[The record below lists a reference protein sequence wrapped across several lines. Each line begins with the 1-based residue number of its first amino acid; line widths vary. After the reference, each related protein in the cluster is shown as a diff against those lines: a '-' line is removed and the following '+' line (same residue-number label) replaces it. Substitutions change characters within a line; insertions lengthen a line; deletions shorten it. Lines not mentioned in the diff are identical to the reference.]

1 MSRRREDTR
10 ARPARADS
18 PASRAC
24 RCASLRTP
32 SRDGRRSN
40 SSPDRPAVSDLSRDL
55 GGAKDGGLRRGVDEV
70 VADARRPLRRAADP
84 ARIEDSR
91 RIEVEAGPEIRWT
104 RSVGIENRCAF
115 REERTLLGKE
125 SLELRK
131 IEHRR
136 IDLDLP

>member
-18 PASRAC
+18 
-24 RCASLRTP
+24 
-32 SRDGRRSN
+32 
-40 SSPDRPAVSDLSRDL
+40 PAVSDLSRDL